1 MKPEIWLQRC
11 TWGKEKM
18 WMYGDCITLDPGENQ
33 LLFTPLG
40 HMVFTYQYFSF
51 LFELP
56 YYAASFSWNQVISA
70 YSNRPSPI
78 QVLIFRVNAKPSMK
92 DQFKLILCHSRIR
105 TPNYELITIQVY
117 KLMRISI
124 HSTGVKILNIYFMIF
139 FSLVYFLLIVF
150 LWKIKASMGETY

>member
-1 MKPEIWLQRC
+1 MREREDVNIWWLHNSRP
-11 TWGKEKM
+11 WRE
-18 WMYGDCITLDPGENQ
+18 PAS
-33 LLFTPLG
+33 FTPLG
-40 HMVFTYQYFSF
+40 HMLFTYQYFSF

-70 YSNRPSPI
+70 CSSRPSPI
-78 QVLIFRVNAKPSMK
+78 QVLIFRVNAKPFMK
-92 DQFKLILCHSRIR
+92 DQFKLIFCHSLIR

-117 KLMRISI
+117 KLMRMSI